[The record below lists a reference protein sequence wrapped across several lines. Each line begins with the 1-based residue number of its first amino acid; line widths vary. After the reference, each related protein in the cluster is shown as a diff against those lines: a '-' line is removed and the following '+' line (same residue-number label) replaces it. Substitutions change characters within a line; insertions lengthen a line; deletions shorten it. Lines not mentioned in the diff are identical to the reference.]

1 MSLPNPRQSKRT
13 HVGCYRF
20 ARGSTELGF
29 TRNRCHFN
37 LRAEMKR
44 ILLVEDDDAI
54 RRSLE
59 IVLAKSGFVVV
70 EAANGREAQAAY
82 QPGQIDAVV
91 LDLIMPDVGGL
102 ETLRALRRI
111 SRDVR
116 ILAISGGG
124 KTSSTDYLDMALKSG
139 AQEALA
145 KPFTSETFIE
155 ALNRLLASPTAAT
168 VPDVAN
174 SAARSESPPSARM

>member
-1 MSLPNPRQSKRT
+1 M
-13 HVGCYRF
+13 
-20 ARGSTELGF
+20 GF

-37 LRAEMKR
+37 LRPEMKR

-59 IVLAKSGFVVV
+59 IVLAKSGFIAV
-70 EAANGREAQAAY
+70 EAANGREALAAY

-91 LDLIMPDVGGL
+91 LDLIMPDVEGL

-111 SRDVR
+111 SPDVR
-116 ILAISGGG
+116 VLAISGGG
-124 KTSSTDYLDMALKSG
+124 RMASPDYLDMALQFG

-145 KPFTSETFIE
+145 KPFTSETFIG
-155 ALNRLLASPTAAT
+155 ALNRVLALPIAATAADIT
-168 VPDVAN
+168 NPAT
-174 SAARSESPPSARM
+174 RCESPPSSTT